1 MEKRLNRWKDSLGII
16 ASVICAIHCAATP
29 ILLALL
35 PTLTFTEWMSSPRF
49 HQIAAIVCVGM
60 VSLAIWPAFR
70 RFRDYGVLSLSTAGL
85 GLLLAAAFFLPDE
98 CCSHSIAS
106 VSGSVA
112 RGQHGEPSDVSH
124 DQPLLAS
131 LEHASHDAPLT
142 VFTASVV
149 SPELRAIVQPWMT
162 PLGGLLLVIA
172 HGLNLRLRV
181 VSNCKCV
188 HSSSTTSR
196 TIRSNRMLVVVNSR
210 AA

>member
-29 ILLALL
+29 ILLTLL
-35 PTLTFTEWMSSPRF
+35 PTLTFTQWMSSPRF
-49 HQIAAIVCVGM
+49 HQIAAVVCVGM

-70 RFRDYGVLSLSTAGL
+70 RFRDYSVLSLSGAGL
-85 GLLLAAAFFLPDE
+85 GLLIAAAFFLPDN

-106 VSGSVA
+106 ISGSDA
-112 RGQHGEPSDVSH
+112 RAQHGDPLDVSH
-124 DQPLLAS
+124 KHPSLAS
-131 LEHASHDAPLT
+131 PEHASHDAPLT
-142 VFTASVV
+142 FFTASVV
-149 SPELRAIVQPWMT
+149 SPELIVIIQPWMT

-181 VSNCKCV
+181 CSNSICV
-188 HSSSTTSR
+188 HRNSATNRTMGSTR
-196 TIRSNRMLVVVNSR
+196 LLAAVNSK

>member
-1 MEKRLNRWKDSLGII
+1 MEKRLNRWKDSLGIL

-35 PTLTFTEWMSSPRF
+35 PTLTLTEWMSSPRF
-49 HQIAAIVCVGM
+49 HQIAAVVCVGM

-70 RFRDYGVLSLSTAGL
+70 RFRDYSVLSLSSAGL
-85 GLLLAAAFFLPDE
+85 GLLIAAAFFLPDE
-98 CCSHSIAS
+98 CCSHSIAG
-106 VSGSVA
+106 VAGSVA
-112 RGQHGEPSDVSH
+112 RGQDGDPSDVSH
-124 DQPLLAS
+124 NHPLLGS
-131 LEHASHDAPLT
+131 PEQDLRDAPLT

-149 SPELRAIVQPWMT
+149 SPELIAIVQPWMT

-181 VSNCKCV
+181 CSNSRCV
-188 HSSSTTSR
+188 HSSSAADR
-196 TIRSNRMLVVVNSR
+196 AERGNRMLAVVNSR